1 MSRFFIT
8 GNFLVTLK
16 KGQLF
21 SIFLKKPIFGKMLL
35 FKNVACGEFRTFWWL
50 SIIKP
55 KWLS

>member
-1 MSRFFIT
+1 MSRFFFIT

-35 FKNVACGEFRTFWWL
+35 FKNVACGEFRAF
-50 SIIKP
+50 
-55 KWLS
+55 